1 MHLNLPFPCHPKE
14 IGNPTSSRLGTPIP
28 PANAS
33 VKIRY
38 YSSVLSSFPK
48 LSCER
53 GGCCLYSSAL
63 RHYYNEVAGNLLM
76 ALKKKDV
83 ASRQSGGRGKE
94 VGLQL
99 VWVKLEQGLSL
110 VSLYV
115 RLRANL

>member
-14 IGNPTSSRLGTPIP
+14 VGNPTSSRLGTPIL

-38 YSSVLSSFPK
+38 YNSVLSSFPK
-48 LSCER
+48 SSCEQA
-53 GGCCLYSSAL
+53 GCCPHSSAL
-63 RHYYNEVAGNLLM
+63 RHKYIEVTGNLLM

-83 ASRQSGGRGKE
+83 ASRRSGGRGEE
-94 VGLQL
+94 VGFQI
-99 VWVKLEQGLSL
+99 VWVKLRQGLSL
-110 VSLYV
+110 LSLYV